1 MLRDDRLLRLTQVT
15 FLPLALLSIVFG
27 PLLYLF
33 PNHTDRYFAWT
44 ITPAMSAVFIGA
56 GYISGALV
64 ILLMLW
70 LGRWHPMRPFTLGG
84 WGFIVAI
91 LAATLLH
98 WDRFHHGTLF
108 FYVWFIVYA
117 AGPFLL
123 PIAYWRN
130 ERHNIPP
137 APAELLLARPLR
149 LGLIAAGAVFTVL
162 GIVLFI
168 NPALFI
174 PLWPWELTPLIA
186 RVIAAWIFLP
196 ALGALG
202 VVYEPRYSAYRPL
215 IRLSIIWALLVLVGS
230 WRYVEAFDFGRPLTW
245 LWFIYLSTI
254 IPVVAV
260 VNLYYERRY
269 ARSGPHIIPT
279 GPK

>member
-1 MLRDDRLLRLTQVT
+1 MFRDDRLLRLTQVT
-15 FLPLALLSIVFG
+15 FLSLALLSVLFG
-27 PLLYLF
+27 PLLCLF
-33 PNHTDRYFAWT
+33 PDHTDRYFAWT

-56 GYISGALV
+56 GYTSGALV
-64 ILLMLW
+64 IFRLLW

-108 FYVWFIVYA
+108 FYVWFVVYA

-130 ERHNIPP
+130 ERHNAPP
-137 APAELLLARPLR
+137 APDELQLARSLR
-149 LGLIAAGAVFTVL
+149 LGLVAAGAVFTLL

-186 RVIAAWIFLP
+186 RVVAAWIFLP
-196 ALGALG
+196 GLGA
-202 VVYEPRYSAYRPL
+202 VAAAYEPRYTAYRPL
-215 IRLSIIWALLVLVGS
+215 IQLSAVWAVLVLIGS
-230 WRYVEAFDFGRPLTW
+230 LLHLDAFDFGRPLTW
-245 LWFIYLSTI
+245 LWFIYLATI
-254 IPVVAV
+254 IPVVAGV
-260 VNLYYERRY
+260 YLYHERRY
-269 ARSGPHIIPT
+269 GRPQPDAVPAGQA
-279 GPK
+279 